1 MGDFRLD
8 AASGKASDFYLM
20 DDPEKA
26 SCFEALVENGEGVAA
41 FVCDGIFD
49 SQGALVTPN

>member
-1 MGDFRLD
+1 LGHIKF
-8 AASGKASDFYLM
+8 
-20 DDPEKA
+20 DDYYPA
-26 SCFEALVENGEGVAA
+26 IEALVENGEGVAA